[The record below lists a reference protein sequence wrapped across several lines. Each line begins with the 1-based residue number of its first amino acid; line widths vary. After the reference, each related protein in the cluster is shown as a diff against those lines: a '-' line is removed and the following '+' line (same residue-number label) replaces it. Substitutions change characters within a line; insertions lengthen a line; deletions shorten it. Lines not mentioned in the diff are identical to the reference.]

1 MKSRKFIKHINKSEN
16 LPQEKTKAVES
27 RKNKHGFNSNPIT
40 VKETTV
46 EKKFKS
52 SYNTGG
58 DTKAKTT
65 TNITKTEKIV
75 SSNMSSN
82 LKQGTNSGISSQ
94 NKIPV
99 SNKEENN
106 STKFG
111 ARAKYTK
118 FNYSERFKNQKKYSK
133 AEIDKIIK
141 IQRWW
146 KRILAILEGYK
157 IREKLRAQNKNN
169 YTVKSKNV
177 YTEKYMSR
185 YSSNQPVIQNLKYS
199 NLQYNSSFNNLMNT
213 NSRSYTNINDIST
226 SIKKKL

>member
-65 TNITKTEKIV
+65 TNLTKTEKIV

-99 SNKEENN
+99 SNKEET
-106 STKFG
+106 SSSFIKSKRFVG
-111 ARAKYTK
+111 RG
-118 FNYSERFKNQKKYSK
+118 ERFRSQIYKKG
-133 AEIDKIIK
+133 EVDKIIK

-146 KRILAILEGYK
+146 RRILAILNGYK
-157 IREKLRAQNKNN
+157 IRESLFTQHRGNN
-169 YTVKSKNV
+169 Y
-177 YTEKYMSR
+177 
-185 YSSNQPVIQNLKYS
+185 
-199 NLQYNSSFNNLMNT
+199 
-213 NSRSYTNINDIST
+213 IN
-226 SIKKKL
+226 